1 MLPFRDDGDRNNSEI
16 LPELGLS
23 LVRSDVDW
31 AVTIASISSFGQ
43 QDKTPRPKL
52 FSRKLVFLEI
62 LCYADKAVKTRR
74 QSAGIAQS
82 VEQRTE
88 NPRVTSSSLVSGI
101 V

>member
-23 LVRSDVDW
+23 LVRSAVDS
-31 AVTIASISSFGQ
+31 AVTIATVSSFGSAH
-43 QDKTPRPKL
+43 KNPRPKL
-52 FSRKLVFLEI
+52 FARRLVFLEI

-74 QSAGIAQS
+74 QPAGIAQS